1 MVKAKEIE
9 ENFNESK
16 FDPIKVFL
24 IDGKLYVADGAHRLA
39 AFIMKNNLLGKAEK
53 LKILVEIIDCKTMCE
68 AVLVFLG
75 QQAGRKP
82 MSVSD
87 MYRAGIEANEEDYI
101 NFKMIFDAYNIQIS
115 ADLNR
120 KENPIGKVTP
130 TMNLLRMAKRR
141 PESLKHAIVMIKE
154 LKWCGSVE
162 KNAFTQRNINVLLK
176 MESIHGTETLNLLKK
191 HCSGAAFYES
201 KVFPVKSNAQLF
213 DILESEINK

>member
-1 MVKAKEIE
+1 
-9 ENFNESK
+9 
-16 FDPIKVFL
+16 
-24 IDGKLYVADGAHRLA
+24 
-39 AFIMKNNLLGKAEK
+39 
-53 LKILVEIIDCKTMCE
+53 
-68 AVLVFLG
+68 
-75 QQAGRKP
+75 

-101 NFKMIFDAYNIQIS
+101 NFKTIFDAYDIQIT

-130 TMNLLRMAKRR
+130 SKNLLRMAKRK
-141 PESLKHAIVMIKE
+141 PESLRRAISMIKQ
-154 LKWCGSVE
+154 LNWCGSTE

-191 HCSGAAFYES
+191 HCSGAVFYES

-213 DILESEINK
+213 DVLESEINK

>member
-1 MVKAKEIE
+1 
-9 ENFNESK
+9 
-16 FDPIKVFL
+16 
-24 IDGKLYVADGAHRLA
+24 
-39 AFIMKNNLLGKAEK
+39 
-53 LKILVEIIDCKTMCE
+53 
-68 AVLVFLG
+68 
-75 QQAGRKP
+75 
-82 MSVSD
+82 
-87 MYRAGIEANEEDYI
+87 
-101 NFKMIFDAYNIQIS
+101 MIFDAYNIQIS

-154 LKWCGSVE
+154 LNWCGSTE

-213 DILESEINK
+213 DILESEVNK